1 MKIGVTGGIG
11 SGKSLVVNEL
21 ERLGAVVYHADKK
34 AKELVYLPEVKE
46 QIINLLGTKAFENDR
61 YNTRYVASIVFE
73 DKEKLQTLN
82 AIIHPAVFRDLDKF
96 CHENLGKIIV
106 YESALMM
113 ETGHTHLF
121 EKVILVTAPLELRI
135 ERVMARDHIDR
146 DSVLKRMD
154 KQWSDD
160 KGIELADIIIENI
173 DKVQT
178 LMKVRE
184 LWENKFKLVH

>member
-34 AKELVYLPEVKE
+34 AKELVYLPKVKE
-46 QIINLLGTKAFENDR
+46 QILKKFGSMAFENNL
-61 YNTRYVASIVFE
+61 YNTKYIASIVFE
-73 DKEKLQTLN
+73 DNTKLQALN
-82 AIIHPAVFRDLDKF
+82 SIVHPAVFKDLDKF
-96 CHENLGKIIV
+96 CIENKGKTIV

-121 EKVILVTAPLELRI
+121 DKVILVTAPLELRI
-135 ERVMARDHIDR
+135 ERVMARDKVDKAA
-146 DSVLKRMD
+146 VVKRIE
-154 KQWSDD
+154 KQWTDE
-160 KGIELADIIIENI
+160 KKRELADIIVVNI
-173 DKVQT
+173 NKEET

-184 LWENKFKLVH
+184 LWENKFNLKA